1 MKICSKSDTKKGAPR
16 RTLVNKVKWGLV
28 RISSLVFCWI
38 GTVYTRDAA
47 DGHQVCLMLEFDN
60 FHIWS
65 GVFFFD
71 LFVLHNCIW
80 LEVNYF
86 FR

>member
-1 MKICSKSDTKKGAPR
+1 MKICSKFDTIKGAPR

-47 DGHQVCLMLEFDN
+47 D
-60 FHIWS
+60 
-65 GVFFFD
+65 
-71 LFVLHNCIW
+71 
-80 LEVNYF
+80 
-86 FR
+86 